1 MASGAD
7 MSEVK
12 DNPAKSQF
20 EMIVEGHTALAAYR
34 LKPGVI
40 TFTHTEVPKE
50 LSGRGI
56 GSQLAK
62 GALDQVRERGLR
74 VVPLCPF
81 IKAYIEKHPAY
92 QNLLAR

>member
-1 MASGAD
+1 
-7 MSEVK
+7 MSEVR
-12 DNPAKSQF
+12 DNPEKNQF
-20 EMIVEGHTALAAYR
+20 ELIVEGHTALAAYR

-50 LSGRGI
+50 LGGRGI

-62 GALDQVRERGLR
+62 GALDQVRERGLK

-81 IKAYIEKHPAY
+81 IKAYIDKHPEY
-92 QNLLAR
+92 QGLLAQ